1 MQPLT
6 EIERTL
12 REAMSVE
19 PGGDFTARIRARV
32 AESPWSWRARTS
44 PFALATTCAV
54 LAIVAST
61 WGGRQHSVTN
71 PVLPHR
77 DLLVVIQPPSVVSSP
92 ARQQRLRIPRA
103 TPAPTQVLVARSEML
118 ALQRL
123 FSGIVVAP
131 PPPPPAAE
139 QLSIPELAIAP
150 LVTGNPEGERQ

>member
-32 AESPWSWRARTS
+32 AESPWSSRGRTS
-44 PFALATTCAV
+44 TFALATTCAV

-61 WGGRQHSVTN
+61 WGGRQHNVTN

-92 ARQQRLRIPRA
+92 ARQQRRIPRA
-103 TPAPTQVLVARSEML
+103 TPAPPQVLVARSEML

-131 PPPPPAAE
+131 PPSPPVAE